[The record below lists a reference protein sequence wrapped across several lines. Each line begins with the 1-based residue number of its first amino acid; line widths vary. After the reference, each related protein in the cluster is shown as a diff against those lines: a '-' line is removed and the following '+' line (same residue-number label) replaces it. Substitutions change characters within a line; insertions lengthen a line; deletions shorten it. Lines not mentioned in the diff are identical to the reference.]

1 MKTPEEMADEHCKT
15 LQPIELMRYL
25 PVEPCH
31 ASFLAG
37 YKAAQPQWISVKDRL
52 PEVDEYVICFG
63 MRPLQNEPFVEQGRY
78 NEWGQWQTCDWD
90 GCGGYEYFD
99 KVTHW
104 MPLPPP
110 PQVVK

>member
-1 MKTPEEMADEHCKT
+1 MLHEAVRIMTPTDEIAEDVLGACNVPEK
-15 LQPIELMRYL
+15 PD
-25 PVEPCH
+25 
-31 ASFLAG
+31 G
-37 YKAAQPQWISVKDRL
+37 WISVKDRL

-104 MPLPPP
+104 MPLPLPP
-110 PQVVK
+110 KGV